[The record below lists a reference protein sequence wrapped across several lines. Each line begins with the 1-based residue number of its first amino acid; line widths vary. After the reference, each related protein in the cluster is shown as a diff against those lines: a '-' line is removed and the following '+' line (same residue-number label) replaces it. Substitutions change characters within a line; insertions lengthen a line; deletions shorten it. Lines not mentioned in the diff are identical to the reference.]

1 TGFLAKAPAE
11 VVSKEQEKLAGYR
24 EKALK
29 LKERLD
35 ALKG

>member
-1 TGFLAKAPAE
+1 LAKAPAE
-11 VVSKEQEKLAGYR
+11 VVNKEREKLEGYR

-29 LKERLD
+29 LKERLE